1 MKNEKQQ
8 GLNEVFAL
16 FEENVSTEDIVSA
29 MLLGKVSAAIV
40 QSRLDLGLTQK
51 EFANYLGVSQ
61 GMVSRWE
68 GGNYNFTVK
77 TLAEI
82 ADKLGLDFDI
92 QLGIR
97 EPEVKQQGKIIKLYN
112 KSTDMKEM

>member
-8 GLNEVFAL
+8 GLNEVFTL
-16 FEENVSTEDIVSA
+16 FEENVSTADIVSA
-29 MLLGKVSAAIV
+29 MLLGKVAAAIV
-40 QSRLDLGLTQK
+40 QNRLDLGLTQK

-68 GGNYNFTVK
+68 GGNYNFTIK

-82 ADKLGLDFDI
+82 ADKLDLDFDI
-92 QLGIR
+92 QLGKN
-97 EPEVKQQGKIIKLYN
+97 EHEVKQQGKIIKLYN
-112 KSTDMKEM
+112 KSIDMKEM